1 MCAVG
6 FGGRHMR
13 SLFNKGAAY
22 NLSLHLS
29 WPINSYSSI
38 SSTLTL
44 SIMPLMLEQKKKQM
58 KGLQQVGRRRPVLV
72 VEWGWIGM
80 EYLYGDYDTCS
91 SMLA

>member
-6 FGGRHMR
+6 FGGRHTR

-38 SSTLTL
+38 SSTLVYYASDART
-44 SIMPLMLEQKKKQM
+44 EENAD
-58 KGLQQVGRRRPVLV
+58 
-72 VEWGWIGM
+72 EW
-80 EYLYGDYDTCS
+80 
-91 SMLA
+91 LAAGG